1 MIPTSDI
8 ERSSSARRIAP
19 MRPSIMSD
27 GATKSAP
34 AAANEMACFISS
46 GSV

>member
-1 MIPTSDI
+1 
-8 ERSSSARRIAP
+8 

-34 AAANEMACFISS
+34 AAANETACFMSS
-46 GSV
+46 GRVWSLSTSFTPL